1 MSLSAW
7 EGAAPAAWEFIGP
20 DATGCDRLRL
30 GARIY
35 RLDDVVGVTA
45 TSTTELN
52 IDGHLMAV
60 GLFLAAGALFLVP
73 VAMNIA
79 NPRFMA
85 GAVLFFAIGIMILV
99 DIAQGHRNVMHRLEI
114 RLADGNRASFASV
127 DPAIC
132 QGLAQALANR
142 PNS

>member
-1 MSLSAW
+1 MSLAAW

-20 DATGCDRLRL
+20 DAAGHDRLRL

-35 RLDDVVGVTA
+35 GLDDVVDVTA

-73 VAMNIA
+73 VAMTIVH
-79 NPRFMA
+79 PRFMV
-85 GAVLFFAIGIMILV
+85 GAVLFFGIGIMILA

-114 RLADGNRASFASV
+114 RLADGNSAKFASV

-132 QGLAQALANR
+132 QGLAQALASRANG
-142 PNS
+142 